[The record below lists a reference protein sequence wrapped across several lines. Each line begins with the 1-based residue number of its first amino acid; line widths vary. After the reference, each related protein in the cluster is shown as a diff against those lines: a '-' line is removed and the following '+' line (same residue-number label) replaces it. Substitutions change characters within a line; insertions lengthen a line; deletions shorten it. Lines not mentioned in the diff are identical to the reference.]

1 MISIFG
7 PRSGFVSELMIHV
20 WDTFRFYF
28 SAGWP
33 AKQVLMIFD
42 VQMFRDKLAKE
53 LFLDII
59 SAVSLSVKECKG
71 LPRTL
76 QDYTVWLCS

>member
-1 MISIFG
+1 
-7 PRSGFVSELMIHV
+7 
-20 WDTFRFYF
+20 
-28 SAGWP
+28 
-33 AKQVLMIFD
+33 MIFD

-71 LPRTL
+71 VPRTL